1 MKAIIID
8 IMEESDCIFCAQI
21 IELIKRDIPLGQNN
35 TELIKIQLNAS
46 ERSSSRPSAQ
56 SFESEAVMRGFEH
69 GFPDFKHFLPL
80 KAFKIKT
87 ERP

>member
-46 ERSSSRPSAQ
+46 ECSSSPSAQ
-56 SFESEAVMRGFEH
+56 SFESEAVMPGFEH
-69 GFPDFKHFLPL
+69 TFPDFKHFLPL